1 VGPSLCYVFGMPH
14 VVGAGRRPLGRGDV
28 HIWLVAPPRESDA
41 DVAQW
46 SAMLS
51 AVERRHVARHRF
63 ERHRREAAVSRALVR
78 ATLAEYIDIAPSAFG
93 YRVGTHG
100 RPSLEPPQAVHFN
113 ATNHPELVACA
124 VSLDPQIGVDLE
136 PLARGG
142 EILEVAET
150 VFSAPERAALA
161 ALSPEQR
168 ADRAVSLW
176 TCKEAYIKAVGLG
189 FSASL
194 LDIVV
199 EFPKGAPPT
208 LGFLSGI
215 EDPAGWR
222 LATRDIDGFRV
233 AVAVR
238 TDVAEIAVI
247 MRRDWLQPA

>member
-1 VGPSLCYVFGMPH
+1 MPH
-14 VVGAGRRPLGRGDV
+14 VVGSAGRRPLSRGEV

-46 SAMLS
+46 STLLS
-51 AVERRHVARHRF
+51 DEERLHVARHRF

-78 ATLAEYIDIAPSAFG
+78 ATLAEYIERDPSTFC
-93 YRVGTHG
+93 YRVGAFG
-100 RPSLEPPQAVHFN
+100 RPSLEPQEAVHFN

-150 VFSAPERAALA
+150 VFSSPERAALA
-161 ALSPEQR
+161 ALPPEQR
-168 ADRAVSLW
+168 AERAVALW
-176 TCKEAYIKAVGLG
+176 TCKEAYIKAVGTG

-199 EFPKGAPPT
+199 EFPEAAPPT
-208 LGFLSGI
+208 LRFLAGI
-215 EDPAGWR
+215 DDPAAWR
-222 LATRDIDGFRV
+222 LATRDVDGFRV

-238 TDVAEIAVI
+238 TAVSDI
-247 MRRDWLQPA
+247 EVVVRRDWLAGG